1 MTQVARPGSVRSDV
15 LAAGRI
21 NHRIGGRFAPG
32 ASGREGQVCDAA
44 TGQVTKLV
52 DFATSGELG
61 AAVAAAGAAVPAW
74 RVMSLSKRTHI
85 MIKIQ
90 DLEFASWPRR
100 RRVLHASED
109 LHGVLA
115 GSARASRPS
124 SPS

>member
-1 MTQVARPGSVRSDV
+1 MTHVARPGSVRSDV

-32 ASGREGQVCDAA
+32 ASGREGQACDPA

-52 DFATSGELG
+52 DFATSDELG
-61 AAVAAAGAAVPAW
+61 AAVAAARAAVLAW
-74 RVMSLSKRTHI
+74 RVMSLSKRTDI
-85 MIKIQ
+85 MVKIQ
-90 DLEFASWPRR
+90 DLEFASWPRACPVR
-100 RRVLHASED
+100 YASED

-115 GSARASRPS
+115 GSARVSRPS